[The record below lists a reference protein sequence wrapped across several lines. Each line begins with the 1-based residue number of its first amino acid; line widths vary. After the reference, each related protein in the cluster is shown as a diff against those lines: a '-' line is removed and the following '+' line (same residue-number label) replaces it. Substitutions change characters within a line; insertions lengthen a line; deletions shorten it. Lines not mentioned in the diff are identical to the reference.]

1 MPIYEQGYRRYEARE
16 ALRSVRFWPIT
27 REGLSLILS
36 KRAFL
41 LLFGVAWLPFVACV
55 VWVLVVTKVPQFQ
68 AALPIDGRLYGQF
81 LAMQGFWTLLFSVFG
96 GAGLVAND
104 LRTGAILVYLS
115 RPLTRRDYIL
125 GKLGVLMALN
135 LGVTLL
141 PGILLYV
148 VGLGLAPE
156 QYLKWELWW
165 IAPAIVLQG
174 SLMSLAMSVVALA
187 VSSLSRNARI
197 AGLSFFGLVM
207 GLDVARAIL
216 VHIVRAEWASVVSLQ
231 GNLEAVAV
239 ALFGIAGRRTAE
251 PAWASA
257 VLVLAIGAAL
267 LVLRSRVRAVEI
279 VK

>member
-1 MPIYEQGYRRYEARE
+1 MPIYDQGYRRYEARE

-27 REGLSLILS
+27 REGLSLILA

-55 VWVLVVTKVPQFQ
+55 VWVLVVTKVPQFE
-68 AALPIDGRLYGQF
+68 AALPIDGRLFGQF
-81 LAMQGFWTLLFSVFG
+81 LAMQGFWTLLLSVFG

-115 RPLTRRDYIL
+115 RPLTRRDYVL

-141 PGILLYV
+141 PGLLLYV

-165 IAPAIVLQG
+165 IAPAIVAQA
-174 SLMSLAMSVVALA
+174 SLMSLAISVVALA
-187 VSSLSRNARI
+187 VSSLSRSARI
-197 AGLSFFGLVM
+197 AGLSFFGLVV
-207 GLDVARAIL
+207 GLDVARGIL
-216 VHIVRAEWASVVSLQ
+216 VNIVRAEWASVVSLQ

-251 PAWASA
+251 PAWAAA
-257 VLVLAIGAAL
+257 VLALCIVASL